1 MHNEVRHDILAADAR
16 QLSGMFSSLIQM
28 MASLNGWQDIPPRR
42 LPRLV
47 FDVQQEA
54 DIKGV
59 AEAVSVLVNKV
70 GMKDIPVSWVRKN
83 RYPHPER
90 RRRGTGAGG
99 TASPCAGGP
108 QPAA

>member
-1 MHNEVRHDILAADAR
+1 
-16 QLSGMFSSLIQM
+16 M
-28 MASLNGWQDIPPRR
+28 MASLNGWQDIPSRR

-59 AEAVSVLVNKV
+59 AEAVSVLLNNV
-70 GMKDIPVSWVRKN
+70 GMKDIPASWVRKKN
-83 RYPHPER
+83 RHPHPER
-90 RRRGTGAGG
+90 RRRGAGAGG
-99 TASPCAGGP
+99 TVSPCAGWP